1 MLTAVVRETS
11 SLFDRRFLLNALL
24 PVLITLSLLTGV
36 VISTLTDPARMWREW
51 NNLDATLRVLAGTGA
66 VVVSVVLAA
75 VVSGRSQSLIRC
87 YEGLW
92 PGRLGDAVMLPG
104 RRWHRR
110 RARRLGFDRAV
121 SDYPADMRDIMPTR
135 LGNILRAAESYP
147 HERYGLDAVV
157 TWPRLFPLLPEG
169 LAAALVAARAEIE
182 FHVTISALAS
192 LVAVGAGG
200 WLAAVNGPAWLF
212 LTCYWAGAATAWLTY
227 RGALAPARLYG
238 EHVRVAFDLYRQ
250 ELLTHLGIEGD
261 ERDQWARLNHFWYRN
276 IPMETPLLPHPDGPE
291 DDVPE
296 EPSWPAFP
304 PQLPT
309 WSLIILSGLLV
320 VWLR

>member
-1 MLTAVVRETS
+1 MLAAVVRETS
-11 SLFDRRFLLNALL
+11 GLFDRRFLLNALL
-24 PVLITLSLLTGV
+24 PVLITLSLLAV
-36 VISTLTDPARMWREW
+36 VIISTLTDPAMMLREW
-51 NNLDATLRVLAGTGA
+51 NNLDGTMRVLAGTGM
-66 VVVSVVLAA
+66 VIVSVLFAA

-92 PGRLGDAVMLPG
+92 PGRIGWALTLPG

-121 SDYPADMRDIMPTR
+121 SDYPADARDIMPTR
-135 LGNILRAAESYP
+135 LGNILRGAESYP
-147 HERYGLDAVV
+147 QERYGLDAVL
-157 TWPRLFPLLPEG
+157 TWPRLFPLLPDG
-169 LAAALVAARAEIE
+169 LTAALTAARAEIE
-182 FHVTISALAS
+182 FHLTISALAS
-192 LVAVGAGG
+192 FFAVGAGG
-200 WLAAVNGPAWLF
+200 WLAAVNGPTWLF

-238 EHVRVAFDLYRQ
+238 EQVRVTFDLYRR

-261 ERDQWARLNHFWYRN
+261 EREQWARLNQFWYRN
-276 IPMETPLLPHPDGPE
+276 IPMDTPLLPGPE

-296 EPSWPAFP
+296 EPSWPAVP
-304 PQLPT
+304 LQLLT
-309 WSLIILSGLLV
+309 WALIILSGLLV